1 MQNGMKID
9 IRQRN
14 RDAMM
19 FVLDDCH
26 GSYNKG
32 INACKQNKDP

>member
-1 MQNGMKID
+1 MQNGIKIE

-19 FVLDDCH
+19 FALDDCH

-32 INACKQNKDP
+32 IDARK